1 MKQLKSNSA
10 SGIQPLQAAGRRAR
24 LGDIPERHPS
34 GVRRGGL
41 RIDFSKLMMY
51 GLKPVPF
58 IGWSF
63 LAGCLA
69 AILLLPASLAFAVE
83 PAAAPSVQTPAPP
96 ATAVQQTAANAQTA
110 SATSQQA
117 PDAPVPAANGTVASP
132 PTLAQQMQQAQQQS
146 FAPPQPFQVPMP
158 RSHNPLAPYRAST
171 APALDLSNSP
181 RLQNL
186 IRDGRIY
193 ISLHDAIAVAIENNL
208 DLAYFRYNFPIAQ
221 TDILRTK
228 AGSPANGVN
237 TAVVQSTQGGFAAST
252 GGGSSGSGFSAGA
265 GGIVTSTLGAG
276 TSVASFDPYLNFR
289 GFVDHT
295 VTQEANQVLTGVP
308 VLKTNTIEV
317 LSNYSQSFPIGT
329 NLSINY
335 LGQRAASNTPYNL
348 INPELYSNFQVTIAQ
363 PILAGFGVAT
373 NERFIRIAKRN
384 AQITDLAFKAQVI
397 ATVTQV
403 ENIYWD
409 LVNAYEAEQISE
421 RSLGFANKNLSDDRK
436 QLELQAI
443 PAMQVM
449 TDESA
454 VATAEGNLTV
464 ARASLRLNELLMK
477 NALTKADD
485 PAIDEMPVIPIDL
498 QAEPDPNADKSIDE
512 LVSEAEKKR
521 PEVAIYQ
528 MQAEVQKQ
536 ALKDINSELLPTLNM
551 YGVYAGAGTAGPLNP
566 LCNPRSQDC
575 TTNLPTDFPSM
586 FVNTFNYSS
595 PEYQVGMTLSINLR
609 NRQAKADQFRAV
621 LQYRQSQISSEQQ
634 QKGIRFDVRN
644 AKFALEQ
651 AQAHVEA
658 AQKAR
663 DLAQKTFDITKQER
677 LLGAKSG
684 LDTLN
689 AENALALAESA
700 LDAAQTAFEKAKVDI
715 DRATGETLERTG
727 VSIDD
732 AKAGVVTRVP

>member
-1 MKQLKSNSA
+1 MNSSRKRSTNSVSA
-10 SGIQPLQAAGRRAR
+10 KATQA
-24 LGDIPERHPS
+24 IT
-34 GVRRGGL
+34 
-41 RIDFSKLMMY
+41 
-51 GLKPVPF
+51 
-58 IGWSF
+58 
-63 LAGCLA
+63 
-69 AILLLPASLAFAVE
+69 AILLLQMNLALATAPAAAQQAPQNQQGQAAPTQAVPEAPAVATKSTAAAPASLA
-83 PAAAPSVQTPAPP
+83 
-96 ATAVQQTAANAQTA
+96 
-110 SATSQQA
+110 
-117 PDAPVPAANGTVASP
+117 
-132 PTLAQQMQQAQQQS
+132 QQMKQDQPPL
-146 FAPPQPFQVPMP
+146 FAPPQPFHVPMP
-158 RSHNPLAPYRAST
+158 HSRNPLAPYVPST
-171 APALDLSNSP
+171 VPELDMSNSP

-186 IRDGRIY
+186 IRDGKIY

-237 TAVVQSTQGGFAAST
+237 TSLVQGTQGGFAAST
-252 GGGSSGSGFSAGA
+252 GGGGGSSGSGFSAGS

-276 TSVASFDPYLNFR
+276 TSVSSFDPYLTFQ
-289 GFVDHT
+289 GYVDHT
-295 VTQEANQVLTGVP
+295 VTQQANEITTGVP
-308 VLKTNTIEV
+308 TLKNNTIEV
-317 LSNYSQSFPIGT
+317 LSTYSQSFPIGT
-329 NLSINY
+329 GIQINY
-335 LGQRAASNTPYNL
+335 LGQRVASNTPYNL
-348 INPELYSNFQVTIAQ
+348 INPELYSNFQLIISQ
-363 PILAGFGVAT
+363 PILAGFGVST

-384 AQITDLAFKAQVI
+384 SQITDLAFKAQVI

-409 LVNAYEAEQISE
+409 LVNAYQGEQISE
-421 RSLGFANKNLSDDRK
+421 RSLGFANKNLSDDQK
-436 QLELQAI
+436 QLELEAI

-449 TDESA
+449 TDQSA

-477 NALTKADD
+477 NALTKVDD
-485 PAIDEMPVIPIDL
+485 PTIDEMPVIPLDL
-498 QAEPDPNADKSIDE
+498 QGDADPDSDKPIDD
-512 LVSEAEKKR
+512 LISEAEKKR

-528 MQAEVQKQ
+528 MQADVQKQ

-551 YGVYAGAGTAGPLNP
+551 YGLYAGAGTAGPVNP
-566 LCNPRSQDC
+566 LCNSSTQDC
-575 TTNLPTDFPSM
+575 STNLPTGFPGM
-586 FVNTFNYSS
+586 FANTFNYSS
-595 PEYQVGMTLSINLR
+595 PEYRVGVTLSINLR

-644 AKFALEQ
+644 SKFALEQ
-651 AQAHVEA
+651 AQAHVDA

-663 DLAQKTFDITKQER
+663 DLAQKTFDITKQEQ

-689 AENALALAESA
+689 AESALAQAELA
-700 LDAAQTAFEKAKVDI
+700 LDAAKTSFEKAKVDI

-732 AKAGVVTRVP
+732 AKLGVVTRAP

>member
-1 MKQLKSNSA
+1 VKPFKSNPA
-10 SGIQPLQAAGRRAR
+10 RGIWAAT
-24 LGDIPERHPS
+24 
-34 GVRRGGL
+34 
-41 RIDFSKLMMY
+41 
-51 GLKPVPF
+51 
-58 IGWSF
+58 
-63 LAGCLA
+63 
-69 AILLLPASLAFAVE
+69 AILFLQVHLALVTGSAAAQQPTPTPSAQAVPEAPLPATKDAT
-83 PAAAPSVQTPAPP
+83 AAPVS
-96 ATAVQQTAANAQTA
+96 
-110 SATSQQA
+110 
-117 PDAPVPAANGTVASP
+117 
-132 PTLAQQMQQAQQQS
+132 LAQQMQQAQQQS
-146 FAPPQPFQVPMP
+146 YAPPRPFQVPMP
-158 RSHNPLAPYRAST
+158 HSHKPLAPYMPST
-171 APALDLSNSP
+171 APELDLSNSP

-186 IRDGRIY
+186 IRDGKIY
-193 ISLHDAIAVAIENNL
+193 LSLRNAIAIAIENNL

-228 AGSPANGVN
+228 AGSSANGVN
-237 TAVVQSTQGGFAAST
+237 TAIVQGTQGGFAAST
-252 GGGSSGSGFSAGA
+252 GGGGGSSGSGFSAGN

-276 TSVASFDPYLNFR
+276 TSVSSFDPYLTFK
-289 GFVDHT
+289 GYVDHT
-295 VTQEANQVLTGVP
+295 VTQEANQFSYGVP

-329 NLSINY
+329 NVSVSY
-335 LGQRAASNTPYNL
+335 VGQRVASNTPYNS
-348 INPELYSNFQVTIAQ
+348 INPELYSNFALTISQ
-363 PILAGFGVAT
+363 PILAGFGIAT
-373 NERFIRIAKRN
+373 NERYIRIAKRN
-384 AQITDLAFKAQVI
+384 SQITDLAFKAQVI

-409 LVNAYEAEQISE
+409 LVNAYQSEQISE
-421 RSLGFANKNLSDDRK
+421 RSLGFANKNLSDDQK
-436 QLELQAI
+436 QLEYQAI

-449 TDESA
+449 TDQSA
-454 VATAEGNLTV
+454 VAAAEGNLTV

-485 PAIDEMPVIPIDL
+485 PTIDEMPVIPLDIHGD
-498 QAEPDPNADKSIDE
+498 ADPNAGKSINE
-512 LVSEAEKKR
+512 LISTAEKKR

-551 YGVYAGAGTAGPLNP
+551 YGYYAGAGTAGPKNP
-566 LCNPRSQDC
+566 NCSLGTECVSD
-575 TTNLPTDFPSM
+575 LPTGFGSM

-644 AKFALEQ
+644 SKFALEQ

-689 AENALALAESA
+689 AESGLAQAESA
-700 LDAAQTAFEKAKVDI
+700 LDAAQTAYEKAKVDI

-732 AKAGVVTRVP
+732 AKLGVVTR

>member
-1 MKQLKSNSA
+1 MNFFRKRYIKKA
-10 SGIQPLQAAGRRAR
+10 SGKGTRA
-24 LGDIPERHPS
+24 I
-34 GVRRGGL
+34 
-41 RIDFSKLMMY
+41 
-51 GLKPVPF
+51 
-58 IGWSF
+58 
-63 LAGCLA
+63 A
-69 AILLLPASLAFAVE
+69 AILLLQVNLALAIA
-83 PAAAPSVQTPAPP
+83 PAAAQQEPQTPAQPAQTVPETPAP
-96 ATAVQQTAANAQTA
+96 ATQSTTAA
-110 SATSQQA
+110 
-117 PDAPVPAANGTVASP
+117 P
-132 PTLAQQMQQAQQQS
+132 PSLAQEMKQGQQPL

-158 RSHNPLAPYRAST
+158 HSHNPLAPYRPST
-171 APALDLSNSP
+171 APELDLSNSP

-186 IRDGRIY
+186 IREGKIY

-237 TAVVQSTQGGFAAST
+237 TAIVQGTQGGFAASSGG
-252 GGGSSGSGFSAGA
+252 GGGSSGSGFSAGN

-276 TSVASFDPYLNFR
+276 TSVSSFDPFLTFQGY
-289 GFVDHT
+289 VDHT
-295 VTQEANQVLTGVP
+295 VVQEANQFLNGVP

-329 NLSINY
+329 NVSVNY
-335 LGQRAASNTPYNL
+335 LGQRVTSNTPYNA
-348 INPELYSNFQVTIAQ
+348 INPTLYSNFAVTIQQ
-363 PILAGFGVAT
+363 PLLAGFGVAT

-384 AQITDLAFKAQVI
+384 SQITDLAFKAQVI

-409 LVNAYEAEQISE
+409 LVNAYESEQISE
-421 RSLGFANKNLSDDRK
+421 RSLGFANKNLSDDQK

-449 TDESA
+449 TDQSA

-477 NALTKADD
+477 NALTKVDD
-485 PAIDEMPVIPIDL
+485 ATIDEMPVIPLYLKAD
-498 QAEPDPNADKSIDE
+498 PDPNADKAIDE
-512 LVSEAEKKR
+512 LISEAEKKR

-528 MQAEVQKQ
+528 MQADVQKQ

-551 YGVYAGAGTAGPLNP
+551 YGYYAGAGTAGPTNP
-566 LCNPRSQDC
+566 DC
-575 TTNLPTDFPSM
+575 SLGAQECSTTLPTGFPSM
-586 FVNTFNYSS
+586 FANTFNYSS
-595 PEYQVGMTLSINLR
+595 PEYRVGMTLAINLR

-644 AKFALEQ
+644 SKFALEQ
-651 AQAHVEA
+651 AQAHVDA
-658 AQKAR
+658 AQKSR
-663 DLAQKTFDITKQER
+663 DLAQRTFDITKQEQ

-689 AENALALAESA
+689 AESALALAESA
-700 LDAAQTAFEKAKVDI
+700 LDAAQTAYEKAKVDI
-715 DRATGETLERTG
+715 DRAIGETLQRTG

-732 AKAGVVTRVP
+732 AKSGVVTH